1 MKRRVTQVTK
11 ISKTVDNRLKV
22 LERKL
27 KIIESYVDSLE
38 KIIAKNS
45 PEKSTAGKSTYTYTI
60 KKQVKNQ

>member
-11 ISKTVDNRLKV
+11 ISKTVDNQLKS

-27 KIIESYVDSLE
+27 KNIEGYIDSLE
-38 KIIAKNS
+38 KIFAEKS
-45 PEKSTAGKSTYTYTI
+45 PEKNTSGKSTFTYTI

>member
-22 LERKL
+22 LEKKL
-27 KIIESYVDSLE
+27 KIIEGYINLLE
-38 KIIAKNS
+38 KTIS
-45 PEKSTAGKSTYTYTI
+45 EKSPVKSVSKKSSFTYTI

>member
-38 KIIAKNS
+38 KIIAENS
-45 PEKSTAGKSTYTYTI
+45 PEKSTAGKLTYTYTI
-60 KKQVKNQ
+60 KKQVKNK

>member
-38 KIIAKNS
+38 KTIA
-45 PEKSTAGKSTYTYTI
+45 EKSPVKSVSTKSSFTYTI

>member
-27 KIIESYVDSLE
+27 KIIEGYVDSLE
-38 KIIAKNS
+38 KIIAENS

>member
-38 KIIAKNS
+38 KIIAENS
-45 PEKSTAGKSTYTYTI
+45 PEKSTAEKLTYTYTI

>member
-38 KIIAKNS
+38 KIIAENS
-45 PEKSTAGKSTYTYTI
+45 PEKSTAGKLTYTYTI
-60 KKQVKNQ
+60 QKQVKNQ